1 MQLAM
6 PPDGAARRRGNAM
19 QNPLYLT
26 AVPPVEIAEM
36 GQRFISVGVPAKCS
50 SVLITFIVRSA
61 FNDCFPS
68 VKV

>member
-1 MQLAM
+1 
-6 PPDGAARRRGNAM
+6 M